1 MNSCVPFD
9 QGGGMSRERE
19 GGSTKIFNFLVHHT
33 IFHPT
38 PQQYFSP
45 QNQIFKHEISGE
57 LNVDA
62 ITSRLFHISIYIFSL
77 WFSCTIFL
85 FVNICHMLN
94 LEIGGNRI
102 CWVTVNVQRKV
113 NIGKKGTHHT
123 RLSSICNSWN
133 TWYWL
138 HIQKTPILCFQ
149 CESCNT

>member
-62 ITSRLFHISIYIFSL
+62 SFKIVSYF
-77 WFSCTIFL
+77 
-85 FVNICHMLN
+85 NI
-94 LEIGGNRI
+94 
-102 CWVTVNVQRKV
+102 
-113 NIGKKGTHHT
+113 
-123 RLSSICNSWN
+123 
-133 TWYWL
+133 
-138 HIQKTPILCFQ
+138 HIQFVIFMHYLFFCQYLPYAQ
-149 CESCNT
+149 S